1 MLHFVQHDNYVWRPQ
16 NVVAHGRQGGFG
28 KPLQPDGG
36 FNRIR
41 PCGATHEYERTY
53 DGMSLQ
59 SFFNPKSVAIIGAS
73 RQKGKV
79 GYEILANL
87 VAGGY
92 PGKIFPVNPKADEIE
107 GLKCYPDLASI
118 GETPDLAIVIVP
130 AQFVPSV
137 MEECAKVRVKSAIII
152 TAGFKEVGPE
162 GRKLEEAVVRI
173 AQRAGIRFIG
183 PNCLG
188 VIAPSHKLNASF
200 GGDLPVPGT
209 IGYISQSGALLAAI
223 LDLAN
228 ANGIGFSSLV
238 SIGNKADIDELDI
251 IKAFGTQRDTKVIAG
266 YLESITDGDVFVREA
281 EEISNRKPIL
291 LMKSGGTAAGAKAA
305 SSHTGSLAG
314 GEVAYESAFKRSGII
329 RCDSI
334 KEQFDFAQAFA
345 NQPLPE
351 GPGVAVITNA
361 GGPGIMAAD
370 AIEERGLTFA
380 RLAEDTMKKLAE
392 NLPPAANVRNPV
404 DVLGDAL
411 ADRYEFALNVVL
423 DDPNVNCVIVL
434 LTPQAMTQA
443 KETAEAVVKMGKK
456 KGKSVLAC
464 FLGASKVEEGAQVLR
479 RGNIPQYDS
488 PESAVATLKVM
499 VDYVRWRNRPKRI
512 VRLFPVNRRKVES
525 IIERHLRQGLLDIG
539 EAEAKDIIEAYGFA
553 TPKGSIATT
562 AEQAANIAQQLGYP
576 VVLKIW
582 SPDILHKS
590 DVGGV
595 KVGLKSE
602 QEVKDAFD
610 LMMYRIPK
618 KKPEAN
624 ILGVLVQEMVRSSGK
639 EVIIGMHRDPHF
651 GPLMMFG
658 MGGIMVEVLKDV
670 AFYLAPLTAEDA
682 KQMLV
687 NTKTYHILKGVRG
700 QEGVDIDAIAEGL
713 QRVSQLVTEFPE
725 IKEMDINPYVVGA
738 PGTTPIAV
746 DARISLEKK

>member
-1 MLHFVQHDNYVWRPQ
+1 
-16 NVVAHGRQGGFG
+16 
-28 KPLQPDGG
+28 
-36 FNRIR
+36 
-41 PCGATHEYERTY
+41 
-53 DGMSLQ
+53 MSLQ
-59 SFFNPKSVAIIGAS
+59 SFFDPQSVAIIGAS

-79 GYEILANL
+79 GYEILTNL

-92 PGKIFPVNPKADEIE
+92 EGKIFPVNNKTDEID

-118 GETPDLAIVIVP
+118 GETPDLVIIIVP
-130 AQFVPSV
+130 AQYVPAV
-137 MEECAKVRVKSAIII
+137 LEECAKVRVKSAIVI

-162 GRKLEEAVVRI
+162 GKKLEEQVVQI
-173 AQRAGIRFIG
+173 ARRAGIRFIG

-188 VIAPSHKLNASF
+188 VIAPAHKLNASF
-200 GGDLPVPGT
+200 GGDLPIPGS

-228 ANGIGFSSLV
+228 ANGMGFSSLV
-238 SIGNKADIDELDI
+238 SIGNKADVDELDI
-251 IKAFGTQRDTKVIAG
+251 IRAFGSQKDTKVIAG
-266 YLESITDGDVFVREA
+266 YLENIADGDGFVREA
-281 EEISNRKPIL
+281 EEISYTKPIL
-291 LMKSGGTAAGAKAA
+291 LMKSGSTAAGAKAA

-314 GEVAYESAFKRSGII
+314 GDVAYESAFKRAGVI

-351 GPGVAVITNA
+351 GPNVAVLTNA

-380 RLAEDTMKKLAE
+380 KLSEETMKKLAE
-392 NLPPAANVRNPV
+392 KLPAAANVHNPV

-411 ADRYEFALNVVL
+411 ADRYEFALDIVL
-423 DDPNVNCVIVL
+423 DDPNVNSVLVL

-443 KETAEAVVKMGKK
+443 KETAEAVVKVIEKKK
-456 KGKSVLAC
+456 KGKPVLAC
-464 FLGASKVEEGAQVLR
+464 FLGASKVAAGVEILR
-479 RGNIPQYDS
+479 RGSIPQYDS
-488 PESAVATLKVM
+488 PESAVATLRVM
-499 VDYVRWRNRPKRI
+499 VDHIRWRTRPRRV
-512 VRLFPVNRRKVES
+512 VRLFSVNRRKVES
-525 IIERHLRQGLLDIG
+525 ILERHQRQGLLDIG
-539 EAEAKDIIEAYGFA
+539 EAEAKEIIEAYGFA

-562 AEQAANIAQQLGYP
+562 AEQAGNIAQQLAFP

-595 KVGLKSE
+595 KVGLRSE

-618 KKPEAN
+618 KLPDAH
-624 ILGVLVQEMVRSSGK
+624 ILGVLVQEMVRGGK

-670 AFYLAPLTAEDA
+670 AFYLAPLTAEEA
-682 KQMLV
+682 KQMLL

-700 QEGVDIDAIAEGL
+700 QEGVDIEAIAEGL

>member
-1 MLHFVQHDNYVWRPQ
+1 
-16 NVVAHGRQGGFG
+16 
-28 KPLQPDGG
+28 
-36 FNRIR
+36 
-41 PCGATHEYERTY
+41 
-53 DGMSLQ
+53 MSLQ
-59 SFFNPKSVAIIGAS
+59 SFFNPKSVAIVGAS

-79 GYEILANL
+79 GYEILTNL
-87 VAGGY
+87 IAGGY
-92 PGKIFPVNPKADEIE
+92 EGKIFPINPKADEIE
-107 GLKCYPDLASI
+107 GLKCYPDLAAL
-118 GETPDLAIVIVP
+118 GVVPDLVIVIVP
-130 AQFVPSV
+130 APFVPAV
-137 MEECAKVRVKSAIII
+137 MEECVRVHVKSVIII

-162 GRKLEEAVVRI
+162 GKKLEEEVVQI
-173 AQRAGIRFIG
+173 ARRGGIRFIG

-188 VIAPSHKLNASF
+188 VISPAHKLNASF
-200 GGDLPVPGT
+200 GGDLPVPGN

-228 ANGIGFSSLV
+228 ANGIGFSNLV
-238 SIGNKADIDELDI
+238 SIGNKADVDELDVI
-251 IKAFGTQRDTKVIAG
+251 QAFGTDRDTKVIAG

-281 EEISNRKPIL
+281 EEISSRKPIL
-291 LMKSGGTAAGAKAA
+291 LMKSGSTEAGARAA

-314 GEVAYESAFKRSGII
+314 GEVAYESAFRRSGVI

-345 NQPLPE
+345 HQPLPE
-351 GPGVAVITNA
+351 GPAVAVITNA

-380 RLAEDTMKKLAE
+380 KLSDETKKKLAE
-392 NLPPAANVRNPV
+392 KLPAAANVQNPV

-411 ADRYEFALNVVL
+411 ADRYEFALDIVL
-423 DDPNVNCVIVL
+423 DDANVHSAVVR

-443 KETAEAVVKMGKK
+443 RESAEAVVKVARGQGKP
-456 KGKSVLAC
+456 VLAC
-464 FLGASKVEEGAQVLR
+464 FLGASKVEAGLEVLR
-479 RGNIPQYDS
+479 RGNVPQYDS

-499 VDYVRWRNRPKRI
+499 VDYVRWRNRPKRV

-525 IIERHLRQGLLDIG
+525 IIERHLRQGMLDIG
-539 EAEAKDIIEAYGFA
+539 ESEAKEILEAYGFA
-553 TPKGSIATT
+553 TPRGSIATT
-562 AEQAANIAQQLGYP
+562 AEQAGNIAQQLGYP

-595 KVGLKSE
+595 RVGLRSE

-618 KKPEAN
+618 KRPEAQ
-624 ILGVLVQEMVRSSGK
+624 ILGVLVQEMVRSGK

-670 AFYLAPLTAEDA
+670 SFYLAPLTAEDA
-682 KQMLV
+682 KQMLL

-700 QEGVDIDAIAEGL
+700 QEGVDIEAIAEGL

-725 IKEMDINPYVVGA
+725 IKEMDINPFVVGA

>member
-1 MLHFVQHDNYVWRPQ
+1 MGL
-16 NVVAHGRQGGFG
+16 
-28 KPLQPDGG
+28 
-36 FNRIR
+36 
-41 PCGATHEYERTY
+41 E
-53 DGMSLQ
+53 
-59 SFFNPKSVAIIGAS
+59 SFFNPKSVAIVGAS

-79 GYEILANL
+79 GYEILVNML
-87 VAGGY
+87 HGGY
-92 PGKIFPVNPKADEIE
+92 TGKIFPINPNADSIE
-107 GLKCYPDLASI
+107 GLKCFPDLKSI
-118 GETPDLAIVIVP
+118 GQTPDLVIIIVP
-130 AQFVPSV
+130 AKLVSAV
-137 MEECAKVRVKSAIII
+137 MEECAKVRVRSVIII

-162 GRKLEEAVVRI
+162 GRELEEQVVRI
-173 AQRAGIRFIG
+173 ARRAGIRFIG

-188 VIAPSHKLNASF
+188 IIAPSHKLNASF
-200 GGDLPVPGT
+200 GGDLPTPGG

-228 ANGIGFSSLV
+228 ASGIGFSTLV
-238 SIGNKADIDELDI
+238 SIGNKADVDELDI
-251 IKAFGTQRDTKVIAG
+251 IQALGAQKDTKVIAG
-266 YLESITDGDVFVREA
+266 YLESITDGDAFVREA
-281 EEISNRKPIL
+281 EEISYKKPIL
-291 LMKSGGTAAGAKAA
+291 LMKSGGTEAGAKAA

-314 GEVAYESAFKRSGII
+314 GEVAYESAFKRAGVI

-345 NQPLPE
+345 NQPLPK
-351 GPGVAVITNA
+351 GLRVAVITNA

-370 AIEERGLTFA
+370 AIEQQGLTFA
-380 RLAEDTMKKLAE
+380 KLEDETRKKLME
-392 NLPPAANVRNPV
+392 GLPPAANVYNPI

-411 ADRYEFALNVVL
+411 ADRYEFALNIVL
-423 DDPNVNCVIVL
+423 DDPNVDSAIVL
-434 LTPQAMTQA
+434 LTPQAMTQS
-443 KETAEAVVKMGKK
+443 KETAEAVVRIASQ
-456 KGKSVLAC
+456 KGKPVLAC
-464 FLGASKVEEGAQVLR
+464 FLGAAKVEAGVQVLLK
-479 RGNIPQYDS
+479 GSIPQYDS
-488 PESAVATLKVM
+488 PESAVATLRVM
-499 VDYVRWRNRPKRI
+499 TDHVRWRNRPKRV

-525 IIERHLRQGLLDIG
+525 IVERHMRQGLLEIG
-539 EAEAKDIIEAYGFA
+539 EAESKEILEAYGFA

-618 KKPEAN
+618 KRPEAH
-624 ILGVLVQEMVRSSGK
+624 ILGVLVQEMVRSGR
-639 EVIIGMHRDPHF
+639 EVILGMHRDPRF

-670 AFYLAPLTAEDA
+670 SFYLAPLTNEEA
-682 KQMLV
+682 KQMLMS
-687 NTKTYHILKGVRG
+687 TRTYHILQGVRG
-700 QEGVDIDAIAEGL
+700 QEGVDIEAIAEGL
-713 QRVSQLVTEFPE
+713 QRLSQLVTEFPQ
-725 IKEMDINPYVVGA
+725 IREMDINPYVVGV
-738 PGTTPIAV
+738 PGTTSIAV

>member
-1 MLHFVQHDNYVWRPQ
+1 MGAS
-16 NVVAHGRQGGFG
+16 AHGLTITGQR
-28 KPLQPDGG
+28 PVLQLE
-36 FNRIR
+36 N
-41 PCGATHEYERTY
+41 
-53 DGMSLQ
+53 GMSLQ
-59 SFFNPKSVAIIGAS
+59 SFFSPKSVAIIGAS

-79 GYEILANL
+79 GYEILVNL
-87 VAGGY
+87 IAGGY
-92 PGKIFPVNPKADEIE
+92 PGKLFPVNNKADEIE

-118 GETPDLAIVIVP
+118 GETPDLVIIIVP
-130 AQFVPSV
+130 AQYVPSV

-152 TAGFKEVGPE
+152 TAGFKEIGPE
-162 GRKLEEAVVRI
+162 GKKLEEEVVRI
-173 AQRAGIRFIG
+173 ARRAGIRFIG

-188 VIAPSHKLNASF
+188 VISPPHKLNASF
-200 GGDLPVPGT
+200 GGDLPVPGS

-228 ANGIGFSSLV
+228 ANGMGFSSLV
-238 SIGNKADIDELDI
+238 SIGNKADVDELDI
-251 IKAFGTQRDTKVIAG
+251 IGAFGAQKDTKVIAG
-266 YLESITDGDVFVREA
+266 YLENITNGDVFVREA
-281 EEISNRKPIL
+281 EEISYTKPIL
-291 LMKSGGTAAGAKAA
+291 LMKSGSTAAGAKAA

-314 GEVAYESAFKRSGII
+314 GDVAYESAFNRAGVI
-329 RCDSI
+329 RCASI

-351 GPGVAVITNA
+351 GPNVAVITNA

-380 RLAEDTMKKLAE
+380 KLSEETMKKLAE
-392 NLPPAANVRNPV
+392 KLPAAANIHNPV

-411 ADRYEFALNVVL
+411 ADRYEFALDVVL
-423 DDPNVNCVIVL
+423 DDPNVHSVVVL
-434 LTPQAMTQA
+434 LTPQAMTQG
-443 KETAEAVVKMGKK
+443 KETAEVVVKIVEKK
-456 KGKSVLAC
+456 KLNKPVLAC
-464 FLGASKVEEGAQVLR
+464 FLGASKVAEGVEILR
-479 RGNIPQYDS
+479 QGHIPQYDS
-488 PESAVATLKVM
+488 PESAVATLRVM
-499 VDYVRWRNRPKRI
+499 VDHIRWRTRPRRV
-512 VRLFPVNRRKVES
+512 VRLFSVNRRKVES
-525 IIERHLRQGLLDIG
+525 ILERHLRQGLLDIG
-539 EAEAKDIIEAYGFA
+539 EAEAKEIIEAYGFA

-562 AEQAANIAQQLGYP
+562 ADQAANIAQQLGFP

-595 KVGLKSE
+595 KVGLQSE
-602 QEVKDAFD
+602 QQVRDAFD

-618 KKPEAN
+618 KRPDAH

-670 AFYLAPLTAEDA
+670 AFYLAPLTAEEA
-682 KQMLV
+682 KQMLL

-700 QEGVDIDAIAEGL
+700 QEGVDIEAIAEGL